1 MPRITKAAAV
11 EILGVTPRAI
21 ERYTKHHRLSVV
33 YERGR
38 TKPAPTYDEDEVK
51 RLAEELR
58 SPVQPSLIPNN
69 ATNANV
75 GVAFS
80 SKALEAFGNTQGM
93 AILVMALREALHG
106 TQAPVTANAEP
117 SVVDLAAKL
126 TLSIDEAAR
135 VSGLSANMVREA
147 IKTGKLKAKIIG
159 RGYRVK
165 RPDLDSYVR
174 KL

>member
-58 SPVQPSLIPNN
+58 SPVQALITNN

-80 SKALEAFGNTQGM
+80 SKALESFGNAQGM
-93 AILVMALREALHG
+93 AMLVTALREALQG
-106 TQAPVTANAEP
+106 AQAPVTTNSEP

-135 VSGLSANMVREA
+135 VSGLSANMIRES

-165 RPDLDSYVR
+165 RLDLDIFVK